1 MIIVSKNKKA
11 IINFDNI
18 TAIEINKGD
27 QTRIEIMDT
36 RGVIRLL
43 ATYEDEEVTKTVF
56 NQIIEAF
63 ENSEEIF
70 YMPE

>member
-18 TAIEINKGD
+18 TAIEINRGD

-36 RGVIRLL
+36 KGVTRLL
-43 ATYEDEEVTKTVF
+43 AKYEDEEVTKTAF
-56 NQIIEAF
+56 GQIIEAIDDDDK
-63 ENSEEIF
+63 IF

>member
-43 ATYEDEEVTKTVF
+43 ARYEDEEVTRTVF